1 MANAQ
6 ITAGVDFSWA
16 AGTASDTPPTS
27 WTHIP
32 GITEI
37 PEIGNSEPE
46 TYETT
51 TLDNLESKT
60 YINGLKDTGGALG
73 LTANDS
79 PEFRAAWEA
88 FVTASRAENG
98 TWASITIPAPI
109 NQRMTFK
116 ASATPLGFGGASING
131 VLTTTAYITPLSEPQ
146 WSSVT
151 ISSI

>member
-1 MANAQ
+1 MAEAQ

-16 AGTASDTPPTS
+16 AGTGSDTPPTA

-51 TLDNLESKT
+51 TLDNLQSKT
-60 YINGLKDTGGALG
+60 YIDGLKDTGGALG

-79 PEFRAAWEA
+79 AAFRTAWEA
-88 FVTASRAENG
+88 FVTASKSENG
-98 TWASITIPAPI
+98 AWASIAIPSPI

-146 WSSVT
+146 WSDT
-151 ISSI
+151 SSI